1 MVFVPSHR
9 RPTSPGE
16 MLIEEFLKPMGISQS
31 AFAKHIGVTY
41 HRLNEIV
48 HGKRVVTTDTAMR
61 FARALGTD
69 EDTWMNLQ
77 LAVDL
82 YDARHSA
89 EAKQIAKIKPIA
101 C

>member
-1 MVFVPSHR
+1 MTFVPSHR
-9 RPTSPGE
+9 RPTPPGE
-16 MLIEEFLKPMGISQS
+16 MLIEEFLKPMGITQS
-31 AFAKHIGVTY
+31 AFARHIGVSY

-48 HGKRVVTTDTAMR
+48 HGKRVITTDTAMR

-69 EDTWMNLQ
+69 DATWMNLQ

-82 YDARHSA
+82 YDARNSP
-89 EAKQIAKIKPIA
+89 EAKRIAQIKPIA